1 MFHLQLINTK
11 HHFVKIK
18 RMKNEIKIRIKLFL
32 STKQGVTITQ
42 DKLLNIKEASI
53 RATNY
58 TGKKHVHRLHPY
70 KENLFHNLLNNSC
83 IELCSTL
90 NFYHFQIQK

>member
-11 HHFVKIK
+11 HQFVKIK

-32 STKQGVTITQ
+32 PTKQGVTITQ
-42 DKLLNIKEASI
+42 GKLLNIKEASI

-58 TGKKHVHRLHPY
+58 TGKKNMFIGFIHIKKIY
-70 KENLFHNLLNNSC
+70 
-83 IELCSTL
+83 STTC
-90 NFYHFQIQK
+90 

>member
-1 MFHLQLINTK
+1 
-11 HHFVKIK
+11 
-18 RMKNEIKIRIKLFL
+18 MKNEIKIRIKLFL

-58 TGKKHVHRLHPY
+58 TGKNMFIGFIHIKKIY
-70 KENLFHNLLNNSC
+70 
-83 IELCSTL
+83 STTC
-90 NFYHFQIQK
+90 